1 MPDEFVDDPASL
13 PVERVV
19 NGVSK
24 PISVVKIEQ
33 EASIATITFGE
44 DLVINLGE
52 GDEKADDESDF
63 FSIKIPN
70 IGTEDPVYDYSK
82 MGETWATPRIFR
94 LPVEREQPIDD
105 DRYVAVMPAGFG
117 KIGGV
122 GSAVY
127 VIDLET
133 MNEQSGGQYPGKIA
147 SGGNGLINF
156 CLLYTSDAADE

>member
-70 IGTEDPVYDYSK
+70 IGTEDRYTIIVR
-82 MGETWATPRIFR
+82 WAR
-94 LPVEREQPIDD
+94 L
-105 DRYVAVMPAGFG
+105 
-117 KIGGV
+117 
-122 GSAVY
+122 
-127 VIDLET
+127 
-133 MNEQSGGQYPGKIA
+133 GQLQEY
-147 SGGNGLINF
+147 LDF
-156 CLLYTSDAADE
+156 Q